1 MGPVQCYPSLFLE
14 HNSSQ
19 LLSCFLPIATDS
31 SANSNSHSY
40 ISNLIIIEQ
49 LSMRN
54 NHNMWQRHMAA
65 QIIISG
71 MFCMNGSLQDQT
83 PTTAVVSVHNMIDF
97 SKFVSFNSLP
107 WDDYNDE
114 NDICFHY

>member
-1 MGPVQCYPSLFLE
+1 M
-14 HNSSQ
+14 
-19 LLSCFLPIATDS
+19 LSCFLPVATDS

-40 ISNLIIIEQ
+40 ISNFIIIEQ

-54 NHNMWQRHMAA
+54 NHNMWQRHMTA

-83 PTTAVVSVHNMIDF
+83 PTIIHHSKDEYSISRGSTCLASAFPGPVS
-97 SKFVSFNSLP
+97 LT
-107 WDDYNDE
+107 
-114 NDICFHY
+114 